1 MIPKVRQWKV
11 KFEDGGY
18 IVVDAINKRFAK
30 WAAVDQLRVSY
41 SDLGPIKSVS
51 VVK

>member
-30 WAAVDQLRVSY
+30 WAAVDQLRVY
-41 SDLGPIKSVS
+41 SDIGPIKSVS